1 MTRTI
6 LFGWRGG
13 AAAACVALTAV
24 VLGARP
30 QQPPAQP
37 SQQPPVVSITIT
49 GESGAL
55 PHYAVPDFIPLSNDA
70 ETVAAAR
77 TIGEVLFADLAF
89 EREFDMIPRD
99 TYASIPAARS
109 LTAIPFDRWRELG
122 ADGLV
127 IGTVQKQGDALRVD
141 VRLFGVKERQSA
153 FGREYVAA
161 AANPRFIAHTASDEI
176 FQSQLALRGVA
187 RTKIA
192 FVSDRDGE
200 RLVGSTES
208 RVVKEIYICDYDGA
222 NQRRLTVNRTLNIN
236 PTWSPDGRS
245 IAYTSYRRG
254 VPDIFISN
262 IYQGTIEN
270 PLHSRGEENF
280 LPVWSPDGTKIAFQ
294 SNRDG
299 HAEIYVMNRDGSA
312 IRRITNNPANDGTPT
327 WSPSGKQIAFTS
339 DRSGSPQIYVVDAD
353 GLNLRLLT
361 HESYCD
367 RPTWS
372 PAPYN
377 EIAYAS
383 RTGSGLDIKVLDL
396 ASGETRQLT
405 FGEGRNESPAY
416 SLNGRHLVFSSTRAG
431 KRQLYTIDRTGRDVR
446 QLTRIGNNQTP
457 DWSK

>member
-1 MTRTI
+1 MTRTNLLGLCGLSLI
-6 LFGWRGG
+6 C
-13 AAAACVALTAV
+13 AALITVAP
-24 VLGARP
+24 GARQAQ
-30 QQPPAQP
+30 QQPPAI
-37 SQQPPVVSITIT
+37 SLTIS

-55 PHYAVPDFIPLSNDA
+55 PRYAVPDFIPLSSDA
-70 ETVAAAR
+70 ETMAAAR
-77 TIGEVLFADLAF
+77 TIGEVLWADLAF

-109 LTAIPFDRWRELG
+109 FTSIPFDRWRELG

-127 IGTVQKQGDALRVD
+127 IGTVQKQGDSLRVD
-141 VRLFGVKERQSA
+141 VRLFGVKSGQSA
-153 FGREYVAA
+153 FGREYVAS

-187 RTKIA
+187 RTRIA
-192 FVSDRDGE
+192 LVSDRDGE
-200 RLVGSTES
+200 RLAGTVES

-222 NQRRLTVNRTLNIN
+222 NQRRITVNRTLNIN

-245 IAYTSYRRG
+245 IAYTSYVRG
-254 VPDIFISN
+254 FPDIFIAN
-262 IYQGTIEN
+262 IYQGTAPEN
-270 PLHSRGEENF
+270 PLHSRGVENF

-299 HAEIYVMNRDGSA
+299 HAEIYVMNRDGSN

-327 WSPSGKQIAFTS
+327 WSPTGKQLAFTS
-339 DRSGSPQIYVVDAD
+339 DRSGAPQIYVVDAD
-353 GLNLRLLT
+353 GLNLRMLT

-377 EIAYAS
+377 EIAYAA
-383 RTGSGLDIKVLDL
+383 RTGPGFDIKVLDL
-396 ASGETRQLT
+396 ATGERRQMT
-405 FGEGRNESPAY
+405 FGEGSNESPAY
-416 SLNGRHLVFSSTRAG
+416 AANGRHLVFSSTRTG
-431 KRQLYTIDRTGRDVR
+431 KRQLYTIDRTGKDVR
-446 QLTRIGNNQTP
+446 QLTRLGNNQTP

>member
-1 MTRTI
+1 MTPTNLLARWG
-6 LFGWRGG
+6 L
-13 AAAACVALTAV
+13 AAAGVALLAIAP
-24 VLGARP
+24 GAQPPPQTPP
-30 QQPPAQP
+30 QQPPA
-37 SQQPPVVSITIT
+37 VSITIT
-49 GESGAL
+49 GESGTL
-55 PHYAVPDFIPLSNDA
+55 PRYAVPDFIPLTTDA

-77 TIGEVLFADLAF
+77 TLGEVLFADLAY

-109 LTAIPFDRWRELG
+109 LATVPFDRWRELG

-127 IGTVQKQGDALRVD
+127 IGTVQKQGDTLRVD
-141 VRLFGVKERQSA
+141 VRLFGVKQQQPA
-153 FGREYVAA
+153 FGREYVAPVG
-161 AANPRFIAHTASDEI
+161 NPRFVAHTASDEI

-200 RLVGSTES
+200 RLTGTIES
-208 RVVKEIYICDYDGA
+208 RVVKEIYVCDYDGA

-254 VPDIFISN
+254 VPDIFIAN
-262 IYQGTIEN
+262 IYQGTVPEN

-280 LPVWSPDGTKIAFQ
+280 LPVWSPDGKKIAFQ

-299 HAEIYVMNRDGSA
+299 HAEVYVMNRDGSGV
-312 IRRITNNPANDGTPT
+312 RRITNNPANDGTPT
-327 WSPSGKQIAFTS
+327 WSPTGKQIAFTS
-339 DRSGSPQIYVVDAD
+339 DRSGAPQIYVVDAD
-353 GLNLRLLT
+353 GLNLRMLT

-377 EIAYAS
+377 EIAYAA
-383 RTGSGLDIKVLDL
+383 RTGPGFDIKVLDL
-396 ASGETRQLT
+396 ASGQIRQLT
-405 FGEGRNESPAY
+405 FGEGSNESPAY
-416 SLNGRHLVFSSTRAG
+416 AANGRHLVFSSTRSG
-431 KRQLYTIDRTGRDVR
+431 RRQIYTIDRTGKDVR
-446 QLTRIGNNQTP
+446 QLTRAGNNQTP